1 MIGEQ
6 NTLPKFGLLKINHI
20 YNLHMPRPA
29 FRILAFRCLRP
40 TNPVGGELHYV
51 NRMQRSLSKENRWYV
66 FYNKI
71 SISEDGR
78 TVIVPNDFNGDT
90 LLYNSD
96 SVTVSFS
103 AIVGENGS
111 GKSSILDMLIRILNN
126 VATAFLGEN
135 PQYAAAEHVH
145 YIEHVYGSILFL
157 QGDEIKRI
165 DVGGRN
171 IQLVHYKVSNA
182 NETVQGNI
190 VYCVHSTETLLDVR
204 NEDPEKLLSRRTRSM
219 KRLADLFYTIVCN
232 YSLYAYNPSDYWEEF
247 TNEERIDKIR
257 RKQKCQKYPYLRCW
271 LTGLFHK
278 NDGYQMPLVLNPMRE
293 NGIINAPKENR
304 LAKERLLSM
313 FFYKEINNNAPD
325 RYPFR
330 IINKDHI
337 IVALTLNELRNED
350 YVWTKEWMI
359 DKGMFSKRSRLYTDY
374 DRISHEIISYLENME
389 EIDIVGAKHKLACRY
404 VVYKI
409 IKIGLNYKKYNKILS
424 NLRKENCS
432 LDLLHRHIDELLY
445 GYSHITVKLRRTIM
459 YLETGMYNE
468 GYQVYRLTDIEQEAE
483 RHMNECNQLGV
494 LAHREMADFL
504 PPPIF
509 DIDFQIVKRENIDEQ
524 GNYNEQDIIP
534 FWSLSSGE
542 RQIAYIISNF
552 VYHVVNINSVHYNN
566 FDVVAKLPL
575 LKYKYINVI
584 FDEIELYFHPD
595 LQRRFLFLI
604 VEALKSIHIEHIEG
618 INILL
623 VTHSPFV
630 LSDLPKSNVLAL
642 SRTKE
647 DVVGE
652 TFCANIQ
659 EMLGQNFFMEY
670 SMGKIAQKQVE
681 EIFCK
686 YNHIAGNEHVEI
698 SEEDWQRFSYV
709 TSIVG
714 DEYLHTSL
722 SRVMKILENYRS
734 RGMSNDK
741 NELW

>member
-1 MIGEQ
+1 M
-6 NTLPKFGLLKINHI
+6 PKST
-20 YNLHMPRPA
+20 
-29 FRILAFRCLRP
+29 FRILAFRCLQP
-40 TNPVGGELHYV
+40 TNPVGEELHYV
-51 NRMQRSLSKENRWYV
+51 SRMQRSLAKESRWYT
-66 FYNKI
+66 FYNKA

-78 TVIVPNDFNGDT
+78 TVVIPNGFNEDT
-90 LLYNSD
+90 MLYDSD
-96 SVTVSFS
+96 SMSVSIS

-111 GKSSILDMLIRILNN
+111 GKSSILDMLIRTLNN
-126 VATAFLGEN
+126 VATAFLGEK

-145 YIEHVYGSILFL
+145 YIEYVYGSILFL
-157 QGDEIKRI
+157 QGHEIKRI
-165 DVGGRN
+165 DVEGRK
-171 IQLVHYKVSNA
+171 IQLVHYRVYNGNGVAQYRIEYHMSN
-182 NETVQGNI
+182 
-190 VYCVHSTETLLDVR
+190 TEVLLDVR
-204 NEDPEKLLSRRTRSM
+204 NNDVDNLLSRRTQSM
-219 KRLADLFYTIVCN
+219 RKLAELFYTIVCN
-232 YSLYAYNPSDYWEEF
+232 YSLYAYNPSDYWEEY
-247 TNEERIDKIR
+247 TNEVRIDKIR
-257 RKQKCQKYPYLRCW
+257 PRQNYLKYPYLRCW

-278 NDGYQMPLVLNPMRE
+278 NDGYQMPLVLNPMRT
-293 NGIINAPKENR
+293 NGVINAPKESR

-313 FFYKEINNNAPD
+313 LFYKENNNENPYY
-325 RYPFR
+325 YPFR
-330 IINKDHI
+330 IINKDHV
-337 IVALTLNELRNED
+337 IVGLSLNNLHDEN
-350 YVWTKEWMI
+350 YIWTKDWMI
-359 DKGMFSKRSRLYTDY
+359 EKGLFGIRSRLY
-374 DRISHEIISYLENME
+374 RNFEWISSEIIDYLVDME
-389 EIDIVGAKHKLACRY
+389 GINSNGAKHQLACRY
-404 VVYKI
+404 LVYKI
-409 IKIGLNYKKYNKILS
+409 LKIGKNYKKYNKILS
-424 NLRKENCS
+424 NLHKANCS
-432 LDLLHRHIDELLY
+432 LDLLHHHIDELLY
-445 GYSHITVKLRRTIM
+445 DYSHITMKLRRTLV
-459 YLETGMYNE
+459 YLESGMYDD
-468 GYQVYRLTDIEQEAE
+468 GRQVYKLKDIEDKAKTFIADY
-483 RHMNECNQLGV
+483 NQFNV
-494 LAHREMADFL
+494 LPHRELADSL

-509 DIDFQIVKRENIDEQ
+509 DVEFQIVKREDIDEN
-524 GNYNEQDIIP
+524 GNYNEQNIIP

-566 FDVVAKLPL
+566 VDVVAKLPL

-604 VEALKSIHIEHIEG
+604 VEALKTIHIEHIEG

-642 SRTKE
+642 SNTNE

-681 EIFCK
+681 EIFCI

-722 SRVMKILENYRS
+722 SRVMKVLESYRG
-734 RGMSNDK
+734 RR
-741 NELW
+741 NEQ

>member
-1 MIGEQ
+1 M
-6 NTLPKFGLLKINHI
+6 PKST
-20 YNLHMPRPA
+20 
-29 FRILAFRCLRP
+29 FRILAFRCLQP
-40 TNPVGGELHYV
+40 TNPVGEELHYV
-51 NRMQRSLSKENRWYV
+51 SRMQRSLAKESRWYT
-66 FYNKI
+66 FYNKA

-78 TVIVPNDFNGDT
+78 TVVIPNGFNEDT
-90 LLYNSD
+90 MLYDSD
-96 SVTVSFS
+96 SMSVSIS

-111 GKSSILDMLIRILNN
+111 GKSSILDMLIRTLNN
-126 VATAFLGEN
+126 VATAFLGEK

-145 YIEHVYGSILFL
+145 YIEYVYGSILFL
-157 QGDEIKRI
+157 QGHEIKRI
-165 DVGGRN
+165 DVEGRK
-171 IQLVHYKVSNA
+171 IQLLHYRVYNGNGVAQYRIEYHMSN
-182 NETVQGNI
+182 
-190 VYCVHSTETLLDVR
+190 TEVLLDVR
-204 NEDPEKLLSRRTRSM
+204 NNDVDNLLSRRTQSM
-219 KRLADLFYTIVCN
+219 RKLAELFYTIVCN
-232 YSLYAYNPSDYWEEF
+232 YSLYAYNPSDYWEEY
-247 TNEERIDKIR
+247 TNEVRIDKIR
-257 RKQKCQKYPYLRCW
+257 PRQNYLKYPYLRCW

-278 NDGYQMPLVLNPMRE
+278 NDGYQMPLVLNPMRT
-293 NGIINAPKENR
+293 NGVINAPKESR

-313 FFYKEINNNAPD
+313 LFYKENNNENPYY
-325 RYPFR
+325 YPFR
-330 IINKDHI
+330 IINKDHV
-337 IVALTLNELRNED
+337 IVGLSLNNLHDEN
-350 YVWTKEWMI
+350 YIWTKDWMI
-359 DKGMFSKRSRLYTDY
+359 EKGLFGIRSRLY
-374 DRISHEIISYLENME
+374 RNFEWISSEIIDYLVDME
-389 EIDIVGAKHKLACRY
+389 EINTNGAKHQLACRY
-404 VVYKI
+404 LVYKI
-409 IKIGLNYKKYNKILS
+409 LKIGKNYKKYNKILS
-424 NLRKENCS
+424 NLHKANCS
-432 LDLLHRHIDELLY
+432 LDLLHHHIDELLY
-445 GYSHITVKLRRTIM
+445 DYSHITMKLRRTLV
-459 YLETGMYNE
+459 YLESGMYDD
-468 GYQVYRLTDIEQEAE
+468 GRQVYKLKDIEDKAKTFIADY
-483 RHMNECNQLGV
+483 NQFNV
-494 LAHREMADFL
+494 LPHRELADSL

-509 DIDFQIVKRENIDEQ
+509 DVDFQIVKREDIDEN
-524 GNYNEQDIIP
+524 GNYNEQNIIP

-566 FDVVAKLPL
+566 VDVVAKLPL

-604 VEALKSIHIEHIEG
+604 VEALKTIHIEHIEG

-642 SRTKE
+642 SNTNE

-681 EIFCK
+681 EIFCI

-722 SRVMKILENYRS
+722 SRVMKVLESYRG
-734 RGMSNDK
+734 RR
-741 NELW
+741 NEQ

>member
-1 MIGEQ
+1 M
-6 NTLPKFGLLKINHI
+6 PKST
-20 YNLHMPRPA
+20 
-29 FRILAFRCLRP
+29 FRILAFRCLQP
-40 TNPVGGELHYV
+40 TNPAGGELHYV
-51 NRMQRSLSKENRWYV
+51 SRMQRSLSKGSRWYI
-66 FYNKI
+66 FYNKA

-78 TVIVPNDFNGDT
+78 TVVIPNSFNEDT
-90 LLYNSD
+90 MLYSSD
-96 SVTVSFS
+96 SICVSIS

-111 GKSSILDMLIRILNN
+111 GKSTILDMMVRLLNN
-126 VATAFLGEN
+126 VATTFLGEN

-145 YIEHVYGSILFL
+145 YIEHVFGSIIFL
-157 QGDEIKRI
+157 QGNEIKKI
-165 DVGGRN
+165 DVEGRK
-171 IQLVHYKVSNA
+171 IQLVHYKVHNA
-182 NETVQGNI
+182 NRVNQGYIEYHARN
-190 VYCVHSTETLLDVR
+190 TENLLDVR
-204 NEDPEKLLSRRTRSM
+204 NDGAYNLLPRRTQSM
-219 KRLADLFYTIVCN
+219 KRLSELFYSIVCN
-232 YSLYAYNPSDYWEEF
+232 YSLYAYNPGDYWEEF
-247 TNEERIDKIR
+247 TNEERIDKLR
-257 RKQKCQKYPYLRCW
+257 PKQDYQKYPYLRCW

-278 NDGYQMPLVLNPMRE
+278 NDGYQMPLVLTPMRE
-293 NGIINAPKENR
+293 NGNINAPKENR

-313 FFYKEINNNAPD
+313 LFYEEINNDVPD

-337 IVALTLNELRNED
+337 IVGLSLNELHNED

-359 DKGMFSKRSRLYTDY
+359 DRGLFGKRSRLYTDY
-374 DRISHEIISYLENME
+374 DRISHEIISYLENIE
-389 EIDIVGAKHKLACRY
+389 EIDTAGAKHQLACRY

-424 NLRKENCS
+424 NLRKENYS

-445 GYSHITVKLRRTIM
+445 DYSHITVKLRRTIM
-459 YLETGMYNE
+459 YLETGMYND
-468 GYQVYRLTDIEQEAE
+468 GHQVYRLTDIEQEAE
-483 RHMNECNQLGV
+483 RCMNEYNQLNV

-509 DIDFQIVKRENIDEQ
+509 DIDFQIVKREDIDEQ
-524 GNYNEQDIIP
+524 GNYSGQDIIP

-566 FDVVAKLPL
+566 VDVVAKLPL

-642 SRTKE
+642 SSTNE
-647 DVVGE
+647 EVVGE

-659 EMLGQNFFMEY
+659 EMLGQSFFMEY
-670 SMGKIAQKQVE
+670 SMGKIAQEQIE
-681 EIFCK
+681 EIFRA
-686 YNHIAGNEHVEI
+686 YNHIEGNENVEI

-722 SRVMKILENYRS
+722 SRVLKILENYRN
-734 RGMSNDK
+734 RRD
-741 NELW
+741 EQ

>member
-1 MIGEQ
+1 M
-6 NTLPKFGLLKINHI
+6 PKST
-20 YNLHMPRPA
+20 
-29 FRILAFRCLRP
+29 FRILAFRCLQP
-40 TNPVGGELHYV
+40 TNPVGEELHYV
-51 NRMQRSLSKENRWYV
+51 SRMQRSLAKESRWYT
-66 FYNKI
+66 FYNKA

-78 TVIVPNDFNGDT
+78 TVVIPNGFNEDT
-90 LLYNSD
+90 MLYDSD
-96 SVTVSFS
+96 SMSVSIS

-111 GKSSILDMLIRILNN
+111 GKSSILDMLIRTLNN
-126 VATAFLGEN
+126 VATAFLGEK
-135 PQYAAAEHVH
+135 PQYAAAYHVH
-145 YIEHVYGSILFL
+145 YIEYVYGSILFL
-157 QGDEIKRI
+157 QGHEIKRI
-165 DVGGRN
+165 DVEGRK
-171 IQLVHYKVSNA
+171 IQLVHYRVYNGNGVAQYRIEYRMSN
-182 NETVQGNI
+182 
-190 VYCVHSTETLLDVR
+190 TEVLLDVR
-204 NEDPEKLLSRRTRSM
+204 NNDVDNLLSRRTQSM
-219 KRLADLFYTIVCN
+219 RKLAELFYTIVCN
-232 YSLYAYNPSDYWEEF
+232 YSLYAYNPSDYWEEY

-257 RKQKCQKYPYLRCW
+257 PRQNYLKYPYLRCW

-278 NDGYQMPLVLNPMRE
+278 NDGYQMPLVLNPMRT
-293 NGIINAPKENR
+293 NGIINAPKESR

-313 FFYKEINNNAPD
+313 LFYKENNNENPYY
-325 RYPFR
+325 YPFR
-330 IINKDHI
+330 IINKDHV
-337 IVALTLNELRNED
+337 IVGLSLNNLHDEN
-350 YVWTKEWMI
+350 YIWTKDWMI
-359 DKGMFSKRSRLYTDY
+359 EKRLFGIRSRLY
-374 DRISHEIISYLENME
+374 RNFEWISSEIINYLVDME
-389 EIDIVGAKHKLACRY
+389 GINTNGAKHQLACRY
-404 VVYKI
+404 LVYKI
-409 IKIGLNYKKYNKILS
+409 LKIGKNYKKYNKILS
-424 NLRKENCS
+424 NLHKANCS
-432 LDLLHRHIDELLY
+432 LDLLHHHIDELLY
-445 GYSHITVKLRRTIM
+445 DYSHITMKLRRTLV
-459 YLETGMYNE
+459 YLESGMYDD
-468 GYQVYRLTDIEQEAE
+468 GRQVYKLKDIEDKAKTFIADY
-483 RHMNECNQLGV
+483 NQFNV
-494 LAHREMADFL
+494 LPHRELADSL

-509 DIDFQIVKRENIDEQ
+509 DVEFQIVKREDIDEN
-524 GNYNEQDIIP
+524 GNYNEQNIIP

-566 FDVVAKLPL
+566 VDVVAKLPL

-604 VEALKSIHIEHIEG
+604 VEALKTIHIEHIEG

-642 SRTKE
+642 SNTNE

-681 EIFCK
+681 EIFCI

-722 SRVMKILENYRS
+722 SRVMKVLESYRG
-734 RGMSNDK
+734 RW
-741 NELW
+741 NEQ

>member
-1 MIGEQ
+1 M
-6 NTLPKFGLLKINHI
+6 PKST
-20 YNLHMPRPA
+20 
-29 FRILAFRCLRP
+29 FRILAFRCLQP
-40 TNPVGGELHYV
+40 TNPVGEELHYV
-51 NRMQRSLSKENRWYV
+51 SRMQRSLAKESRWYT
-66 FYNKI
+66 FYNKA

-78 TVIVPNDFNGDT
+78 TVVIPNGFNEDT
-90 LLYNSD
+90 MLYDSD
-96 SVTVSFS
+96 SMSVSIS

-111 GKSSILDMLIRILNN
+111 GKSSILDMLIRTLNN
-126 VATAFLGEN
+126 VATAFLGEK

-145 YIEHVYGSILFL
+145 YIEYVYGSILFL
-157 QGDEIKRI
+157 QGHEIKRI
-165 DVGGRN
+165 DVEGRK
-171 IQLVHYKVSNA
+171 IQLVHYRVYNGNGVAQYRIEYHMSN
-182 NETVQGNI
+182 
-190 VYCVHSTETLLDVR
+190 TEVLLDVR
-204 NEDPEKLLSRRTRSM
+204 NNDVDNLLSRRTQSM
-219 KRLADLFYTIVCN
+219 RKLAELFYTIVCN
-232 YSLYAYNPSDYWEEF
+232 YSLYAYNPSDYWEEY
-247 TNEERIDKIR
+247 TNEVRIDKIR
-257 RKQKCQKYPYLRCW
+257 PRQNYLKYPYLRCW

-278 NDGYQMPLVLNPMRE
+278 NDGYQMPLVLNPMRT
-293 NGIINAPKENR
+293 NGVINAPKESR

-313 FFYKEINNNAPD
+313 LFYKENNNENPYY
-325 RYPFR
+325 YPFR
-330 IINKDHI
+330 IINKDHV
-337 IVALTLNELRNED
+337 IVGLSLNNLHDEN
-350 YVWTKEWMI
+350 YIWTKDWMI
-359 DKGMFSKRSRLYTDY
+359 EKGLFGIRSRLY
-374 DRISHEIISYLENME
+374 RNFEWISSEIIDYLVDME
-389 EIDIVGAKHKLACRY
+389 GINTNGAKHQLACRY
-404 VVYKI
+404 LVYKI
-409 IKIGLNYKKYNKILS
+409 LKIGKNYKKYNKILS
-424 NLRKENCS
+424 NLHKANCS
-432 LDLLHRHIDELLY
+432 LDLLHHHIDELLY
-445 GYSHITVKLRRTIM
+445 DYSHITMKLRRTLV
-459 YLETGMYNE
+459 YLESGMYDD
-468 GYQVYRLTDIEQEAE
+468 GRQVYKLKDIEDKAKTFIADY
-483 RHMNECNQLGV
+483 NQFNV
-494 LAHREMADFL
+494 LPHRELADSL

-509 DIDFQIVKRENIDEQ
+509 DVEFQIVKREDIDEN
-524 GNYNEQDIIP
+524 GNYNEQNIIP

-566 FDVVAKLPL
+566 VDVVAKLPL

-604 VEALKSIHIEHIEG
+604 VEALKTIHIEHIEG

-642 SRTKE
+642 SNTNE

-681 EIFCK
+681 EIFCI

-722 SRVMKILENYRS
+722 SRVMKVLESYRG
-734 RGMSNDK
+734 RR
-741 NELW
+741 NEQ

>member
-1 MIGEQ
+1 M
-6 NTLPKFGLLKINHI
+6 PKST
-20 YNLHMPRPA
+20 
-29 FRILAFRCLRP
+29 FRILAFRCLQP
-40 TNPVGGELHYV
+40 TNPVGEELHYV
-51 NRMQRSLSKENRWYV
+51 SRMQRSLAKESRWYT
-66 FYNKI
+66 FYNKA

-78 TVIVPNDFNGDT
+78 TVVIPNGFNEDT
-90 LLYNSD
+90 MLYDSD
-96 SVTVSFS
+96 SMSVSIS

-111 GKSSILDMLIRILNN
+111 GKSSILDMLIRTLNN
-126 VATAFLGEN
+126 VATAFLGEK

-145 YIEHVYGSILFL
+145 YIEYVYGSILFL
-157 QGDEIKRI
+157 QGHEIKRI
-165 DVGGRN
+165 DVEGRK
-171 IQLVHYKVSNA
+171 IQLLHYRVYNGNGVAQYRIEYHMSN
-182 NETVQGNI
+182 
-190 VYCVHSTETLLDVR
+190 TEVLLDVR
-204 NEDPEKLLSRRTRSM
+204 NNDVDNLLSRRTQSM
-219 KRLADLFYTIVCN
+219 RKLAELFYTIVCN
-232 YSLYAYNPSDYWEEF
+232 YSLYAYNPSDYWEEY
-247 TNEERIDKIR
+247 TNEVRIDKIR
-257 RKQKCQKYPYLRCW
+257 PRQNYLKYPYLRCW

-278 NDGYQMPLVLNPMRE
+278 NDGYQMPLVLNPMRT
-293 NGIINAPKENR
+293 NGVINAPKESR

-313 FFYKEINNNAPD
+313 LFYKENNNENPYY
-325 RYPFR
+325 YPFR

-337 IVALTLNELRNED
+337 IVGLSLNNLHDEN
-350 YVWTKEWMI
+350 YIWTKDWMI
-359 DKGMFSKRSRLYTDY
+359 EKGLFGIRSRLY
-374 DRISHEIISYLENME
+374 RNFEWISSEIIDYLVDME
-389 EIDIVGAKHKLACRY
+389 EINTNGAKHQLACRY
-404 VVYKI
+404 LVYKI
-409 IKIGLNYKKYNKILS
+409 LKIGKNYKKYNKILS
-424 NLRKENCS
+424 NLHKANCS
-432 LDLLHRHIDELLY
+432 LDLLHHHIDELLY
-445 GYSHITVKLRRTIM
+445 DYSHITMKLRRTLV
-459 YLETGMYNE
+459 YLESGMYDD
-468 GYQVYRLTDIEQEAE
+468 GRQVYKLKDIEDKAKTFIADY
-483 RHMNECNQLGV
+483 NQFNV
-494 LAHREMADFL
+494 LPHRELADSL

-509 DIDFQIVKRENIDEQ
+509 DVEFQIVKREDIDEN
-524 GNYNEQDIIP
+524 GNYNEQNIIP

-566 FDVVAKLPL
+566 VDVVAKLPL

-604 VEALKSIHIEHIEG
+604 VEALKTIHIEHIEG

-642 SRTKE
+642 SNTNE

-681 EIFCK
+681 EIFCI

-722 SRVMKILENYRS
+722 SRVMKVLESYRG
-734 RGMSNDK
+734 RR
-741 NELW
+741 NEQ

>member
-1 MIGEQ
+1 M
-6 NTLPKFGLLKINHI
+6 PKST
-20 YNLHMPRPA
+20 
-29 FRILAFRCLRP
+29 FRILAFRCLQP
-40 TNPVGGELHYV
+40 TNPVGEELHYV
-51 NRMQRSLSKENRWYV
+51 SRMQRSLAKESRWYT
-66 FYNKI
+66 FYNKA

-78 TVIVPNDFNGDT
+78 TVVIPNGFNEDT
-90 LLYNSD
+90 MLYDSD
-96 SVTVSFS
+96 SMSVSIS

-111 GKSSILDMLIRILNN
+111 GKSSILDMLIRTLNN
-126 VATAFLGEN
+126 VATAFLGEK
-135 PQYAAAEHVH
+135 PQYAAAYHVH
-145 YIEHVYGSILFL
+145 YIEYVYGSILFL
-157 QGDEIKRI
+157 QGHEIKRI
-165 DVGGRN
+165 DVEGRK
-171 IQLVHYKVSNA
+171 IQLVHYRVYNGNGVAQYRIEYRMSN
-182 NETVQGNI
+182 
-190 VYCVHSTETLLDVR
+190 TEVLLDVR
-204 NEDPEKLLSRRTRSM
+204 NNDVDNLLSRRTQSM
-219 KRLADLFYTIVCN
+219 RKLAELFYTIVCN
-232 YSLYAYNPSDYWEEF
+232 YSLYAYNPSDYWEEY

-257 RKQKCQKYPYLRCW
+257 PRQNYLKYPYLRCW

-278 NDGYQMPLVLNPMRE
+278 NDGYQMPLVLNPMRT
-293 NGIINAPKENR
+293 NGIINAPKESR

-313 FFYKEINNNAPD
+313 LFYKENNNENPYY
-325 RYPFR
+325 YPFR
-330 IINKDHI
+330 IINKDHV
-337 IVALTLNELRNED
+337 IVGLSLNNLHDEN
-350 YVWTKEWMI
+350 YIWTKDWMI
-359 DKGMFSKRSRLYTDY
+359 EKRLFGIRSRLY
-374 DRISHEIISYLENME
+374 RNFEWISSEIINYLVDME
-389 EIDIVGAKHKLACRY
+389 GINTNGAKHQLACRY
-404 VVYKI
+404 LVYKI
-409 IKIGLNYKKYNKILS
+409 LKIGKNFKKYNKILS
-424 NLRKENCS
+424 NLHKANCS
-432 LDLLHRHIDELLY
+432 LDLLHHHIDELLY
-445 GYSHITVKLRRTIM
+445 DYSHITMKLRRTLV
-459 YLETGMYNE
+459 YLESGMYDD
-468 GYQVYRLTDIEQEAE
+468 GRQVYKLKDIEDKAKTFIADY
-483 RHMNECNQLGV
+483 NQFNV
-494 LAHREMADFL
+494 LPHRELADSL

-509 DIDFQIVKRENIDEQ
+509 DVEFQIVKREDIDEN
-524 GNYNEQDIIP
+524 GNYNEQNIIP

-566 FDVVAKLPL
+566 VDVVAKLPL

-604 VEALKSIHIEHIEG
+604 VEALKTIHIEHIEG

-642 SRTKE
+642 SNTNE

-681 EIFCK
+681 EIFCI

-722 SRVMKILENYRS
+722 SRVMKVLESYRG
-734 RGMSNDK
+734 RR
-741 NELW
+741 NEQ

>member
-1 MIGEQ
+1 M
-6 NTLPKFGLLKINHI
+6 PKST
-20 YNLHMPRPA
+20 
-29 FRILAFRCLRP
+29 FRILAFRCLQP
-40 TNPVGGELHYV
+40 TNPVGEELHYV
-51 NRMQRSLSKENRWYV
+51 SRMQRSLAKESRWYT
-66 FYNKI
+66 FYNKA

-78 TVIVPNDFNGDT
+78 TVVIPNGFNEDT
-90 LLYNSD
+90 MLYDSD
-96 SVTVSFS
+96 SMSVSIS

-111 GKSSILDMLIRILNN
+111 GKSSILDMLIRTLNN
-126 VATAFLGEN
+126 VATAFLGEK

-145 YIEHVYGSILFL
+145 YIEYVYGSILFL
-157 QGDEIKRI
+157 QGHEIKRI
-165 DVGGRN
+165 DVEGRK
-171 IQLVHYKVSNA
+171 IQLVHYRVYNGNGVAQYRIEYHMSN
-182 NETVQGNI
+182 
-190 VYCVHSTETLLDVR
+190 TEVLLDVR
-204 NEDPEKLLSRRTRSM
+204 NNDVDNLLSRRTQSM
-219 KRLADLFYTIVCN
+219 RKLAELFYTIVCN
-232 YSLYAYNPSDYWEEF
+232 YSLYAYNPSDYWEEY
-247 TNEERIDKIR
+247 TNEVRIDKIR
-257 RKQKCQKYPYLRCW
+257 PRQNYLKYPYLRCW

-278 NDGYQMPLVLNPMRE
+278 NDGYQMPLVLNPMRT
-293 NGIINAPKENR
+293 NGVINAPKESR

-313 FFYKEINNNAPD
+313 LFYKENNNENPYY
-325 RYPFR
+325 YPFR
-330 IINKDHI
+330 IINKDHV
-337 IVALTLNELRNED
+337 IVGLSLNNLHDEN
-350 YVWTKEWMI
+350 YIWTKDWMI
-359 DKGMFSKRSRLYTDY
+359 EKGLFGIRSRLY
-374 DRISHEIISYLENME
+374 RNFEWISSEIIDYLVDME
-389 EIDIVGAKHKLACRY
+389 GINTNGAKHQLACRY
-404 VVYKI
+404 LVYKI
-409 IKIGLNYKKYNKILS
+409 LKIGKNYKKYNKILS
-424 NLRKENCS
+424 NLHKANCS
-432 LDLLHRHIDELLY
+432 LDLLHHHIDELLY
-445 GYSHITVKLRRTIM
+445 DYSHITMKLRRTLV
-459 YLETGMYNE
+459 YLESGMYDD
-468 GYQVYRLTDIEQEAE
+468 GRQVYKLKDIEDKAKTFIADY
-483 RHMNECNQLGV
+483 NQFNV
-494 LAHREMADFL
+494 LPHRELADSL

-509 DIDFQIVKRENIDEQ
+509 DVEFQIVKREDIDEN
-524 GNYNEQDIIP
+524 GNYNEQNIIP

-566 FDVVAKLPL
+566 VDVVEKLPL

-604 VEALKSIHIEHIEG
+604 VEALKTIHIEHIEG

-642 SRTKE
+642 SNTNE

-681 EIFCK
+681 EIFCI

-722 SRVMKILENYRS
+722 SRVMKVLESYRG
-734 RGMSNDK
+734 RR
-741 NELW
+741 NEQ

>member
-1 MIGEQ
+1 M
-6 NTLPKFGLLKINHI
+6 PKST
-20 YNLHMPRPA
+20 
-29 FRILAFRCLRP
+29 FRILAFRCLQP
-40 TNPVGGELHYV
+40 TNPVGEELHYV
-51 NRMQRSLSKENRWYV
+51 SRMQRSLAKESRWYT
-66 FYNKI
+66 FYNKA

-78 TVIVPNDFNGDT
+78 TVVIPNGFNEDT
-90 LLYNSD
+90 MLYDSD
-96 SVTVSFS
+96 SMSVSIS

-111 GKSSILDMLIRILNN
+111 GKSSILDMLIRTLNN
-126 VATAFLGEN
+126 VATAFLGEK

-145 YIEHVYGSILFL
+145 YIEYVYGSILFL
-157 QGDEIKRI
+157 QGHEIKRI
-165 DVGGRN
+165 DVEGRK
-171 IQLVHYKVSNA
+171 IQLVHYRVYNGNGVAQYRIEYHMSN
-182 NETVQGNI
+182 
-190 VYCVHSTETLLDVR
+190 TEVLLDVR
-204 NEDPEKLLSRRTRSM
+204 NNDVDNLLSRRTQSM
-219 KRLADLFYTIVCN
+219 RKLAELFYTIVCN
-232 YSLYAYNPSDYWEEF
+232 YSLYAYNPSDYWEEY
-247 TNEERIDKIR
+247 TNEVRIDKIR
-257 RKQKCQKYPYLRCW
+257 PRQNYLKYPYLRCW

-278 NDGYQMPLVLNPMRE
+278 NDGYQMPLVLNPMRT
-293 NGIINAPKENR
+293 NGVINAPKESR

-313 FFYKEINNNAPD
+313 LFYKENNNENPYY
-325 RYPFR
+325 YPFR
-330 IINKDHI
+330 IINKDHV
-337 IVALTLNELRNED
+337 IVGLSLNNLHDEN
-350 YVWTKEWMI
+350 YIWTKDWMI
-359 DKGMFSKRSRLYTDY
+359 EKGLFGIRSRLY
-374 DRISHEIISYLENME
+374 RNFEWISSEIIDYLVDME
-389 EIDIVGAKHKLACRY
+389 GINTNGAKHQLACRY
-404 VVYKI
+404 LVYKI
-409 IKIGLNYKKYNKILS
+409 LKIGKNYKKYNKILS
-424 NLRKENCS
+424 NLHKANCS
-432 LDLLHRHIDELLY
+432 LDLLHHHIDELLY
-445 GYSHITVKLRRTIM
+445 DYSHITMKLRRTLV
-459 YLETGMYNE
+459 YLESGMYDD
-468 GYQVYRLTDIEQEAE
+468 GRQVYKLKDIEDKAKTFIADY
-483 RHMNECNQLGV
+483 NQFNGLP
-494 LAHREMADFL
+494 HRELADSL

-509 DIDFQIVKRENIDEQ
+509 DVEFQIVKREDIDEN
-524 GNYNEQDIIP
+524 GNYNEQNIIP

-566 FDVVAKLPL
+566 VDVVAKLPL

-604 VEALKSIHIEHIEG
+604 VEALKTIHIEHIEG

-642 SRTKE
+642 SNTNE

-681 EIFCK
+681 EIFCI

-722 SRVMKILENYRS
+722 SRVMKVLESYRG
-734 RGMSNDK
+734 RR
-741 NELW
+741 NEQ

>member
-1 MIGEQ
+1 M
-6 NTLPKFGLLKINHI
+6 PKST
-20 YNLHMPRPA
+20 
-29 FRILAFRCLRP
+29 FRILAFRCLQP
-40 TNPVGGELHYV
+40 TNPVGEELHYV
-51 NRMQRSLSKENRWYV
+51 SRMQRSLAKESRWYT
-66 FYNKI
+66 FYNKA

-78 TVIVPNDFNGDT
+78 TVVIPNGFNEDT
-90 LLYNSD
+90 MLYDSD
-96 SVTVSFS
+96 SMSVSIS

-111 GKSSILDMLIRILNN
+111 GKSSILDMLIRTLNN
-126 VATAFLGEN
+126 VATAFLGEK

-145 YIEHVYGSILFL
+145 YIEYVYGSILFL
-157 QGDEIKRI
+157 QGHEIKRI
-165 DVGGRN
+165 DVEGRK
-171 IQLVHYKVSNA
+171 IQLVHYRVYNGNGVAQYRIEYHMSN
-182 NETVQGNI
+182 
-190 VYCVHSTETLLDVR
+190 TEVLLDVR
-204 NEDPEKLLSRRTRSM
+204 NNDVDNLLSRRTQSM
-219 KRLADLFYTIVCN
+219 RILAELFYTIVCN
-232 YSLYAYNPSDYWEEF
+232 YSLYAYNPSDYWEEY
-247 TNEERIDKIR
+247 TNEVRIDKIR
-257 RKQKCQKYPYLRCW
+257 PRQNYLKYPYLRCW

-278 NDGYQMPLVLNPMRE
+278 NDGYQMPLVLNPMRT
-293 NGIINAPKENR
+293 NGVINAPKESR

-313 FFYKEINNNAPD
+313 LFYKENNNENPYY
-325 RYPFR
+325 YPFR
-330 IINKDHI
+330 IINKDHV
-337 IVALTLNELRNED
+337 IVGLSLNNLHDEN
-350 YVWTKEWMI
+350 YIWTKDWMI
-359 DKGMFSKRSRLYTDY
+359 EKGLFGIRSRLY
-374 DRISHEIISYLENME
+374 RNFEWISSEIIDYLVDME
-389 EIDIVGAKHKLACRY
+389 GINTNGAKHQLACRY
-404 VVYKI
+404 LVYKI
-409 IKIGLNYKKYNKILS
+409 LKIGKNYKKYNKILS
-424 NLRKENCS
+424 NLHKANCS
-432 LDLLHRHIDELLY
+432 LDLLHHHIDELLY
-445 GYSHITVKLRRTIM
+445 DYSHITMKLRRTLV
-459 YLETGMYNE
+459 YLESGMYDD
-468 GYQVYRLTDIEQEAE
+468 GRQVYKLKDIEDKAKTFIADY
-483 RHMNECNQLGV
+483 NQFNGLP
-494 LAHREMADFL
+494 HRELADSL

-509 DIDFQIVKRENIDEQ
+509 DVEFQIIKREDIDEN
-524 GNYNEQDIIP
+524 GNYNEQNIIP

-566 FDVVAKLPL
+566 VDVVAKLPL

-604 VEALKSIHIEHIEG
+604 VEALKTIHIEHIEG

-642 SRTKE
+642 SNTNE

-681 EIFCK
+681 EIFCI

-722 SRVMKILENYRS
+722 SRVMKVLESYRG
-734 RGMSNDK
+734 RR
-741 NELW
+741 NEQ